1 MVTRST
7 DMVIGKAGEGSDH
20 ECTCPPFACHFRPF
34 LILGCLLEGFLG
46 MIDDV
51 KLWSRVLSTKDVQ
64 SLYSH

>member
-1 MVTRST
+1 MPLPS
-7 DMVIGKAGEGSDH
+7 
-20 ECTCPPFACHFRPF
+20 
-34 LILGCLLEGFLG
+34 ILDPWLLLEGFLG